1 MSLIILTDGLR
12 LGLIY
17 AIMALGIF
25 ISFRILNIPDLTV
38 DGSFTLGM
46 AVFAVFA
53 MDGRPFL
60 GLLLAPLAGL
70 AAGCVT
76 GLLLTKLKVQ
86 PILAGILTMTGLY
99 SINLLVMKES
109 PNISLFNSGTVF
121 SLAETILPGF
131 LKPYANFLFPALV
144 LAALTLL
151 LLLFLRTQ
159 LGMSL
164 RATGD
169 NEAMVRAS
177 SISADRMKILG
188 LALANALVSFSGAM
202 MAQYQEFADISFGIG
217 MVVVGLAS
225 IIIGEAF
232 LGRRSIV
239 CNVLAAILGS
249 VLYQI
254 VISLV
259 FSTGLNTLFMKL
271 LSAVILTVALAV
283 PLVKDAVKKG
293 KSGRAAVKRGE
304 PNDA

>member
-131 LKPYANFLFPALV
+131 LKPYVNFLFPALV

-217 MVVVGLAS
+217 MVVAKAYQLLATVYCMQCFS
-225 IIIGEAF
+225 GNFRLGALSDRHQPRVQHRTEHVVHEAAVRSDF
-232 LGRRSIV
+232 NRGFSGSPGQRCSEEGKVRPGRS
-239 CNVLAAILGS
+239 
-249 VLYQI
+249 QE
-254 VISLV
+254 
-259 FSTGLNTLFMKL
+259 
-271 LSAVILTVALAV
+271 
-283 PLVKDAVKKG
+283 
-293 KSGRAAVKRGE
+293 GRA
-304 PNDA
+304 

>member
-131 LKPYANFLFPALV
+131 FEAIRQFFV
-144 LAALTLL
+144 SG
-151 LLLFLRTQ
+151 
-159 LGMSL
+159 LGF
-164 RATGD
+164 GG
-169 NEAMVRAS
+169 
-177 SISADRMKILG
+177 ADP
-188 LALANALVSFSGAM
+188 F
-202 MAQYQEFADISFGIG
+202 
-217 MVVVGLAS
+217 
-225 IIIGEAF
+225 IIIVPAHAVGYVFAGNGRQRSYGSGF
-232 LGRRSIV
+232 LHQR
-239 CNVLAAILGS
+239 
-249 VLYQI
+249 
-254 VISLV
+254 
-259 FSTGLNTLFMKL
+259 
-271 LSAVILTVALAV
+271 
-283 PLVKDAVKKG
+283 
-293 KSGRAAVKRGE
+293 
-304 PNDA
+304 